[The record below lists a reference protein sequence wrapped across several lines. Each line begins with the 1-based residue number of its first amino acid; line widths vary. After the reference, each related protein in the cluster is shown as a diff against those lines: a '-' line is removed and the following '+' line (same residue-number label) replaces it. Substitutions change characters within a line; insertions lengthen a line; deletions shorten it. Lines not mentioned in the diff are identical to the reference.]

1 MSESSDSL
9 ESISFRTLPDGQ
21 PAEQTHTI
29 GVTVGTVYRDDN
41 GDVETVDI
49 EASLYINDDSQGSLS
64 DSGPSGQQYDFD
76 FIHRFPTEGDY
87 TVRVEAEE
95 NSSGIDDS
103 SSVEIE
109 QEIVIRQPGEERRRR
124 VREEDEP
131 TGYADAFDDR
141 AATLITE
148 IQTDESVELAFD
160 EIDFSPY
167 DNPNISVDSSA
178 RFSVHE
184 IIGGTTVR
192 QKIGE
197 EPTEV
202 NIEGVCTEEVAVQID
217 QLRRAFVVTLLSDR
231 IPNGIRAQVA
241 SASTEPLEDGGAA
254 NMDRGE
260 FLYEFNINLVE
271 VSP

>member
-9 ESISFRTLPDGQ
+9 KSISFRTLPDGQ
-21 PAEQTHTI
+21 PAEEAHTI
-29 GVTVGTVYRDDN
+29 GVNVDTVRRDDN
-41 GDVETVDI
+41 GYVETVDI
-49 EASLYINDDSQGSLS
+49 EASLFVNGESQGSLT
-64 DSGPSGQQYDFD
+64 DSGPSGQQYGFD
-76 FIHRFPTEGDY
+76 FIHRFSTEGDY
-87 TVRVEAEE
+87 NIRVEADVDF
-95 NSSGIDDS
+95 SGIGGS
-103 SSVEIE
+103 SAVEI
-109 QEIVIRQPGEERRRR
+109 QQNVVIRQSREARRRR
-124 VREEDEP
+124 VREEEEA

-148 IQTDESVELAFD
+148 IQTDESIELAFD

-202 NIEGVCTEEVAVQID
+202 NIEGVCTEQVAVRID

-271 VSP
+271 ISP

>member
-1 MSESSDSL
+1 MSEL
-9 ESISFRTLPDGQ
+9 RSIEFRILPEGQ
-21 PAEQTHTI
+21 PARETHTI
-29 GVTVGTVYRDDN
+29 GVIVDTSRHEQPGS
-41 GDVETVDI
+41 GDLSDVDI
-49 EASLYINDDSQGSLS
+49 EATLFVNGDNQGSLT
-64 DSGPSGQQYDFD
+64 DSGPSGQQYGFD
-76 FIHRFPTEGDY
+76 FIHRFREEGDY
-87 TVRVEAEE
+87 TIRVEAEVDFE
-95 NSSGIDDS
+95 YIGGS
-103 SSVEIE
+103 SSIEVE
-109 QEIVIRQPGEERRRR
+109 QTIVIRQSYDDRRNRI
-124 VREEDEP
+124 REEEEA

-141 AATLITE
+141 ASTLITE
-148 IQTDESVELAFD
+148 IQTDESIELAFN
-160 EIDFSPY
+160 EINFSPY

-202 NIEGVCTEEVAVQID
+202 NIEGVCTEDVAIQID

-271 VSP
+271 ISP